1 MPERDRSR
9 ARGTGRTAGGL
20 LLVDKPSG
28 PTSHDVVARAR
39 RALDRGSVGHTGT
52 LDPFATG
59 LLLLLAG
66 DSTRLAEYFHRL
78 EKVYLATLRLG
89 EETETHD
96 RTGATVRRS
105 GEWRSLAA
113 GEARTALAA
122 FRGRIRQ
129 RPPAY
134 SAKQVGGRRAHR
146 AAREGEPMEL
156 EAEEVTVHELELV
169 RWEPPEAELRAVVG
183 TGTYVRS
190 LARDLGRELGVGAHL
205 AELRRTRI
213 GPFEVDEAASGRDL
227 EEPGLPLDPPHLLS
241 PSDAVAW
248 LPRRRLSDEEVRR
261 VGHGQR
267 IDRGTI
273 ASGDRGGEPETGDPV
288 ALVAGGRLAAVAELV
303 PGALQPRKVF
313 RAR

>member
-1 MPERDRSR
+1 MPERDRRRERR
-9 ARGTGRTAGGL
+9 AEGL
-20 LLVDKPSG
+20 LLVDKRSG

-39 RALDRGSVGHTGT
+39 RALDEGSVGHTGT

-78 EKVYLATLRLG
+78 EKVYRATLRLG

-96 RTGATVRRS
+96 RTGETVRRS
-105 GEWRSLAA
+105 EQWRSLEA
-113 GEARTALAA
+113 GEVAEALSA
-122 FRGRIRQ
+122 FRGRLRQ

-156 EAEEVTVHELELV
+156 EAEEVRVHELELV

-183 TGTYVRS
+183 AGTYLRS
-190 LARDLGRELGVGAHL
+190 LARDLGRALEVGAHL
-205 AELRRTRI
+205 DELRRTRI
-213 GPFEVDEAASGRDL
+213 GPFEVGDAVSGRDV
-227 EEPGLPLDPPHLLS
+227 EPGLPLEPPRFLR

-248 LPRRRLSDEEVRR
+248 LPRRRLSGEEDRR

-273 ASGDRGGEPETGDPV
+273 AAGDRGGEPERGDPV